1 MDKLV
6 LDVRALTDLE
16 KRYALALT
24 PLLHVSVN
32 AKDVTGNKIRAY
44 AIALS
49 DLDLGALSAGVT
61 RCLQTKTFF
70 PSIPEIREAANTMT
84 EYVTGTGMKS
94 PDEAWKEV
102 QRQMQEAF
110 IYKKPVFS
118 TPEIEQAVSS
128 MGWASLCAT
137 PVDVIGVARAQFL
150 KIYDS
155 VCRRKEAHKI
165 NDQVLQS
172 LSTNSLISQTIKQI
186 GQEKKQIKEA
196 V

>member
-1 MDKLV
+1 MEKFT
-6 LDVRALTDLE
+6 LDVRALTDSE

-24 PLLHVSVN
+24 PLLHVCVN
-32 AKDVTGNKIRAY
+32 AKDVTQNKIRAY

-49 DLDLGALSAGVT
+49 DLDLGALSAGVM
-61 RCLQTKTFF
+61 RCLRTKTFF
-70 PSIPEIREAANTMT
+70 PAIPEIREAANTMT

-102 QRQMQEAF
+102 QCQMQEAF

-118 TPEIEQAVSS
+118 TPEIELAATS
-128 MGWASLCAT
+128 MGWTSLCAT
-137 PVDVIGVARAQFL
+137 PADVIGVARAQFL
-150 KIYDS
+150 KLYES
-155 VCRRKEAHKI
+155 VCNRKEEHKI

-172 LSTNSLISQTIKQI
+172 LSVNGLIGETIKQI
-186 GQEKKQIKEA
+186 GQEKKKEA

>member
-1 MDKLV
+1 MDELV

-24 PLLHVSVN
+24 PLLHVCVN
-32 AKDVTGNKIRAY
+32 AKDVNKNKIRAY

-49 DLDLGALSAGVT
+49 DLDLEALSAGVI
-61 RCLQTKTFF
+61 RCLKTKTFF
-70 PSIPEIREAANTMT
+70 PSIPEIREAANTIT

-102 QRQMQEAF
+102 LMQIREAF

-118 TPEIEQAVSS
+118 TPEIEQAAFA
-128 MGWASLCAT
+128 MGWSGMCA
-137 PVDVIGVARAQFL
+137 VEKKDIGTVRAQFL
-150 KIYDS
+150 KLYDS
-155 VCRRKEAHKI
+155 VCKRKEEHKI

-172 LSTNSLISQTIKQI
+172 LSINGLIGETIKKI
-186 GQEKKQIKEA
+186 GQEKKKEA
-196 V
+196 G

>member
-1 MDKLV
+1 MNKNFG
-6 LDVRALTDLE
+6 LDVRPLTDKE
-16 KRYALALT
+16 KPIALALT
-24 PLLHVSVN
+24 PLLHVCVN
-32 AKDVTGNKIRAY
+32 AKDVTDNKIRAY

-70 PSIPEIREAANTMT
+70 PSIPEIREAANSMT

-110 IYKKPVFS
+110 VYKKPVFS
-118 TPEIEQAVSS
+118 TPEIEQAATS
-128 MGWASLCAT
+128 MGWIGLCET
-137 PVDVIGVARAQFL
+137 PTDVIGVARAQFL
-150 KIYDS
+150 KLYDS
-155 VCRRKEAHKI
+155 VCSRKREHKI

-172 LSTNSLISQTIKQI
+172 LSANGLLGETVRRI
-186 GQEKKQIKEA
+186 GQGKEA
-196 V
+196 AS